1 MTSASAACGHT
12 RRPGGMTAIA
22 VAGKAETHTRRHIM
36 VVTTPQRECK
46 DYTISVFVL
55 QHGEVQCFP
64 GAFSFLTR

>member
-1 MTSASAACGHT
+1 
-12 RRPGGMTAIA
+12 
-22 VAGKAETHTRRHIM
+22 M